1 MDNVEKMYAYVVE
14 YNGETKRFEFL
25 LHAHRFYDECVEK
38 YGVNKCCLYKE
49 TITRKVIR

>member
-14 YNGETKRFEFL
+14 YNGEEKRFEFL
-25 LHAHRFYDECVEK
+25 LHAYKFYDKCVER

-49 TITRKVIR
+49 TITRRIIQ